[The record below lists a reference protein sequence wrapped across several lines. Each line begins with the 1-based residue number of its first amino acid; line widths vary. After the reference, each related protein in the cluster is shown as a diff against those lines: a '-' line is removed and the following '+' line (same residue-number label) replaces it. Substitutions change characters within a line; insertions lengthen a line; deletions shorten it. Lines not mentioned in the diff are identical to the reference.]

1 MRTGNHTAAV
11 QWVYVVFN
19 HTIAT
24 PAFLALWLWAGLPWQ
39 WAAILAGM
47 VMPVKV
53 GITGRLV
60 ARFRSI
66 VKSSPGMDIPIPL
79 MLMPFAYQA
88 EQAIHWILWPFRI
101 RWVGSGK
108 TEWFIGV
115 PGVVGLIVYAITQAA

>member
-1 MRTGNHTAAV
+1 MRTGNHTANV
-11 QWVYVVFN
+11 QWLYIVINPTLAIPGFAVALYAGYPPAF
-19 HTIAT
+19 A
-24 PAFLALWLWAGLPWQ
+24 AFLASFLVL
-39 WAAILAGM
+39 I
-47 VMPVKV
+47 KI

-101 RWVGSGK
+101 RWIGSGK

-115 PGVVGLIVYAITQAA
+115 PGVVGLIVYAITQTA